1 MVSALDY
8 HDRSNGST
16 HCLYSGVSSCAF
28 HLFYFLIYIL
38 KSRIKK
44 ISKVIG
50 TYKPLLEVID
60 QAISLCKINNC
71 HVHVA
76 YIPLNNRKNPSKP
89 QNADRVQTEFGAQMY
104 QRLDKAS
111 QLKSYINLANNL
123 DLKIVTEGV
132 ETQQEVDFF
141 QSKECSIFQ
150 GYFFSK
156 PLSKEDFERFIK
168 L

>member
-1 MVSALDY
+1 M
-8 HDRSNGST
+8 
-16 HCLYSGVSSCAF
+16 
-28 HLFYFLIYIL
+28 
-38 KSRIKK
+38 
-44 ISKVIG
+44 
-50 TYKPLLEVID
+50 LEVID

-123 DLKIVTEGV
+123 DFLSEYSAMYSPAKAHL
-132 ETQQEVDFF
+132 
-141 QSKECSIFQ
+141 SPK
-150 GYFFSK
+150 GYHFLASMIAENF
-156 PLSKEDFERFIK
+156 
-168 L
+168 